1 MQVLFRYILL
11 GFLFFS
17 SVLIGQVSVPQN
29 QIKAKIDIEKIE
41 DNFKITGTAENLT
54 DVLKSASYRLSVIK
68 NNDKSNNQ
76 SNNSQVG
83 IFTLEPNEVKKLS
96 TTQINVSTDDEV
108 IVLLLFY
115 DENKE
120 IVAKDR
126 VVLGEEKKKD
136 DVIIMPVDG
145 FELRGIVTDDTKT
158 KMGKDFYDKYYYKYN
173 DIGINAKKI
182 VVITE
187 EYSFGRNTKIT
198 VWIDNEVIYDFLVR
212 PDDEFLEAVAQESI
226 NATIYYLKDLEKQR
240 KYFTQY

>member
-1 MQVLFRYILL
+1 MQFLFRYILL

-17 SVLIGQVSVPQN
+17 SVLTGQVSVPQN

-126 VVLGEEKKKD
+126 VVLGEEKKK
-136 DVIIMPVDG
+136 M
-145 FELRGIVTDDTKT
+145 
-158 KMGKDFYDKYYYKYN
+158 M
-173 DIGINAKKI
+173 
-182 VVITE
+182 
-187 EYSFGRNTKIT
+187 
-198 VWIDNEVIYDFLVR
+198 
-212 PDDEFLEAVAQESI
+212 
-226 NATIYYLKDLEKQR
+226 
-240 KYFTQY
+240 

>member
-1 MQVLFRYILL
+1 MQFLFRYILL
-11 GFLFFS
+11 VFLFFS
-17 SVLIGQVSVPQN
+17 SVLMGQVSVPQN

-68 NNDKSNNQ
+68 NNDKSDNQ

-96 TTQINVSTDDEV
+96 TTQINVSADDEV

-126 VVLGEEKKKD
+126 VVLGEEKKK
-136 DVIIMPVDG
+136 M
-145 FELRGIVTDDTKT
+145 
-158 KMGKDFYDKYYYKYN
+158 M
-173 DIGINAKKI
+173 
-182 VVITE
+182 
-187 EYSFGRNTKIT
+187 
-198 VWIDNEVIYDFLVR
+198 
-212 PDDEFLEAVAQESI
+212 
-226 NATIYYLKDLEKQR
+226 
-240 KYFTQY
+240 